1 MADINYIPRES
12 ARPTPAAGFGPR
24 ESVLI
29 DASVWPNVAQR
40 ISLEERLL
48 AHTCPFGAE
57 HRRERITEEDLRLLL
72 LISHERFGGEHAL
85 LRSQAVR
92 ALGRLK
98 SQEARERLR
107 ELAFDLAEHDQ
118 IRVAAL
124 SGLELK
130 DERLLQQLA
139 EDISPAIRA
148 FASRLIGGNKR
159 GCREKPRRI
168 PEDHEGDDEV
178 VCCCCNVVK

>member
-1 MADINYIPRES
+1 MADINFIPRES
-12 ARPTPAAGFGPR
+12 VRPSAAAVARR

-29 DASVWPNVAQR
+29 DARTWPNVAQR

-48 AHTCPFGAE
+48 ADTCPFGAE
-57 HRRERITEEDLRLLL
+57 QRRELITEEDLRLLL
-72 LISHERFGGEHAL
+72 LISHERFGGEYAL

-107 ELAFDLAEHDQ
+107 ELAFDLGEHDQ

-130 DERLLQQLA
+130 DERLLRELA
-139 EDISPAIRA
+139 EDTSPVVRV
-148 FASRLIGGNKR
+148 FASRLIGGNKC
-159 GCREKPRRI
+159 GCREKPRRV
-168 PEDHEGDDEV
+168 PADHEGDDEV
-178 VCCCCNVVK
+178 ACCCCKVVK